1 MFEKLHM
8 SIVYRNADGKAVTEI
23 YTFHFDYEEDVKLT
37 IPK

>member
-1 MFEKLHM
+1 ML
-8 SIVYRNADGKAVTEI
+8 ILYRDGDEIAVTEI